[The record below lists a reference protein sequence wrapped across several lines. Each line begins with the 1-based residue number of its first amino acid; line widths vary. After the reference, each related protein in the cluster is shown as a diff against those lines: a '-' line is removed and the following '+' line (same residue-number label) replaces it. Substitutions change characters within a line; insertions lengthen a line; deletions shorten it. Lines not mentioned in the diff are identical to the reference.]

1 MTDLLVLM
9 DTNIVS
15 HIMRRPEGK
24 AGHKLADY
32 EFGQVGIS
40 SIVLSELL
48 YGVEKSGSVRLQL
61 QLDFLVRRLIHVPYD
76 EDVALC
82 YAQVRAGLERSGTPI
97 GPLDTLIAAHA
108 LALDLPLVTDNTR
121 EFSRVPNL
129 RVENW
134 LD

>member
-1 MTDLLVLM
+1 MNGLLVLL

-15 HIMRRPEGK
+15 YIMRQPEGK
-24 AGHKLADY
+24 AGEKLANY

-48 YGVEKSGSVRLQL
+48 YGIEKSGSVRLQL

-76 EDVALC
+76 EVAALR

-97 GPLDTLIAAHA
+97 GPLDTFIAAHA
-108 LALDLPLVTDNTR
+108 VALNLPLVTANMG
-121 EFSRVPNL
+121 EFSRVAGL
-129 RVENW
+129 KLENW

>member
-1 MTDLLVLM
+1 MNDLLVLL

-15 HIMRRPEGK
+15 HIMRQPEGK
-24 AGHKLADY
+24 AGQKLADY

-48 YGVEKSGSVRLQL
+48 YGIEKSGSVRLQL
-61 QLDFLVRRLIHVPYD
+61 QLDFLVRRLTYVPYD
-76 EDVALC
+76 EAVALR

-97 GPLDTLIAAHA
+97 GPLDTFIAAHA
-108 LALDLPLVTDNTR
+108 LALDLPLVTANVR
-121 EFSRVPNL
+121 EFSRVPDL